1 MDNQPSTP
9 PPPVRDTEWERKMLL
24 APVKKVVIYPDI
36 DEQDDHH
43 EQDIDE
49 QDDHHEQDINE
60 QDINEQ
66 KEQADQTNQDF
77 IY

>member
-43 EQDIDE
+43 EQDI
-49 QDDHHEQDINE
+49 NE

>member
-24 APVKKVVIYPDI
+24 APVKRVVIYPDI
-36 DEQDDHH
+36 DEQDDH
-43 EQDIDE
+43 Q
-49 QDDHHEQDINE
+49 EQDINE

-66 KEQADQTNQDF
+66 KEQADQTNQDS